1 MYLAWKGEFDSH
13 EIENALK
20 NSVSSSKE
28 RTTLGTKGKIK
39 EERCVFREGRK
50 IMWSCLKNNEYRT
63 IFADLDT

>member
-39 EERCVFREGRK
+39 QERCVFREGRK
-50 IMWSCLKNNEYRT
+50 IM
-63 IFADLDT
+63 